1 MKNKCFWMAAIA
13 VTVSMTSCSL
23 EEVVEQ
29 PAPQAI
35 GFSSF
40 VGKPTKAVTEIV
52 NPSTTEPGDGKAAL
66 STFYVFGRYGDNNG
80 GTYDK
85 EVYNNAAVT
94 VSATNSV
101 VGPNEVKY
109 WIAGKYYKFAAYSD
123 GNSQINGTGE
133 GATVS
138 FGTDGNITISNY
150 SADTKDLI
158 LAMPPEVSTGATISS
173 QPNAVE
179 LTFNHLLSQVSF
191 QFVGSGFPTGYKI
204 KIEGLTFSVNNT
216 ATYTGSNTSG
226 SWGTPTTFATKS
238 YSVNSGSSFAFGTAT
253 KSDANFVIPQN
264 YSSDIK
270 ATFTATIYDN
280 HGSEVATKNFETV
293 SLLATNAAN
302 SGGTPSIP
310 SQWEAGYRYQ
320 YNITINPDNMGNM
333 YPIKF
338 TVTSVEGWQNK
349 ETNGYETGINTPSTA
364 SN

>member
-1 MKNKCFWMAAIA
+1 MKKKCFWMAAIA

-35 GFSSF
+35 GFSPF
-40 VGKPTKAVTEIV
+40 VGKPTKGVTEIV
-52 NPSTTEPGDGKAAL
+52 NPGTSTGGTPL
-66 STFYVFGRYGDNNG
+66 STFYVFGRYGAST

-94 VSATNSV
+94 VSSINTD
-101 VGPNEVKY
+101 VGPDNVQY
-109 WIAGKYYKFAAYSD
+109 WVPNKYYKFAAYSD
-123 GNSQINGTGE
+123 GNSQINGTDGNSP
-133 GATVS
+133 TVS

-150 SADTKDLI
+150 SANTKDLI
-158 LAMPPEVSTGATISS
+158 LAMPGQVSTGATISS
-173 QPNAVE
+173 QPNAVQ

-204 KIEGLTFSVNNT
+204 KIEGLMFSVNNT
-216 ATYTGSNTSG
+216 ATYTGPNTSG
-226 SWGTPTTFATKS
+226 SWDTPTTSATKS
-238 YSVNSGSSFAFGTAT
+238 YSVNSGSSFAFGTET
-253 KSDANFVIPQN
+253 KSDANFVIPQS

-270 ATFTATIYDN
+270 ATFKATIYDN
-280 HGSEVATKNFETV
+280 HDSEVATKDFETV
-293 SLLATNAAN
+293 SLLATTAAAN

-310 SQWEAGYRYQ
+310 TQWVAGYRYQ
-320 YNITINPDNMGNM
+320 YNITINPNNMGNM
-333 YPIKF
+333 YPIEF
-338 TVTSVEGWQNK
+338 TVTKVEGWQDK